1 MKNLKVEGKIT
12 KKFSLIAD
20 SSCDLPVEIIVQYD
34 IEIVPVSIFFPS
46 ETRTQYIDITTEE
59 FFKMISEDD
68 LNATTGV
75 PSPKRFKTAFDNA
88 LQKHDTA
95 LMLALSK
102 DLSGIWASSVL
113 HAKNMTNNKVTVIDV
128 RTTTSPHG
136 LITLKAARLIE
147 QGLSKEEVI
156 NKLQNEIIPNVQL
169 NAFVGSLKYLKRSG
183 RIATLQHILG
193 ELFRFKPLITMEDG
207 KLASPMKVRGEKA
220 AIKFLWNLGK
230 KVVKVLPKEETII
243 VIHSRKFDE
252 AKKLADYLQSFNNNN
267 LEILI
272 WEIGPAIGVHVGPGA
287 LGLAWMGVSAEE
299 LVKIK

>member
-1 MKNLKVEGKIT
+1 MEGKIT
-12 KKFSLIAD
+12 KKLSLIAD
-20 SSCDLPVEIIVQYD
+20 SSCDLPIEIIKQYD
-34 IEIVPVSIFFPS
+34 IEIVPVSIFFPN

-95 LMLALSK
+95 LMLSLSK
-102 DLSGIWASSVL
+102 DLSGIWASAVL
-113 HAKNMTNNKVTVIDV
+113 HAKNMTENKVTVIDV

-136 LITLKAARLIE
+136 LITMKTARLIE
-147 QGLSKEEVI
+147 KGLSKEEVI
-156 NKLQNEIIPNVQL
+156 NKLQNDIIPNIQL

-220 AIKFLWNLGK
+220 AIKFLRNLGK
-230 KVVKVLPKEETII
+230 KVVKALPNDETII
-243 VIHSRKFDE
+243 VIHSRKIDE
-252 AKKLADYLQSFNNNN
+252 AKKLANHLQSFNNNN

-272 WEIGPAIGVHVGPGA
+272 WEIGPAIGVHVDPGA
-287 LGLAWMGVSAEE
+287 LGLSWMGVSAEE
-299 LVKIK
+299 LMKIK